1 MVNYP
6 IRGLKYLLKMKRIL
20 DMDYFG
26 LNLKIFKNCL
36 CYRNQCKNLV
46 GVAIFIRKRTK
57 RTHIF
62 GIKKWSRRPD
72 LYADYDGTNSFSK
85 F

>member
-1 MVNYP
+1 MVHYP
-6 IRGLKYLLKMKRIL
+6 IRRLKYLLKMKRIL
-20 DMDYFG
+20 EMDYFG